1 MIYLKRFQY
10 LLELLLCVVIIPF
23 VVLFGGVIIISRGE
37 ADGLNSLLHNFLAN
51 NYRDF

>member
-37 ADGLNSLLHNFLAN
+37 VDGLNSLLHNFLAKI
-51 NYRDF
+51 FK